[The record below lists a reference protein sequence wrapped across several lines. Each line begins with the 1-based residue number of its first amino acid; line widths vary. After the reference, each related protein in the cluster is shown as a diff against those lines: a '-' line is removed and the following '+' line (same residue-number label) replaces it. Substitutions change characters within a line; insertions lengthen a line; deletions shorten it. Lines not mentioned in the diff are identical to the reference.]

1 MVQIFKKVGGI
12 MHKDLLNK
20 TKLNPDLIYEDKIK
34 ALKIADCNIM
44 HFILL
49 YIKDDISHEMT
60 HFLITKIENQIVECN
75 LLGSEDA
82 ISFGYKKSR
91 RYNGNGQL

>member
-1 MVQIFKKVGGI
+1 MR
-12 MHKDLLNK
+12 KDLLNL
-20 TKLNPDLIYEDKIK
+20 TKLDPDLIYEDKNK
-34 ALKIADCNIM
+34 VLKIADCKIN

-49 YIKDDISHEMT
+49 YIKDDISYRMT
-60 HFLITKIENQIVECN
+60 YFLISKLENQIVEWN
-75 LLGSEDA
+75 QLGSEDA